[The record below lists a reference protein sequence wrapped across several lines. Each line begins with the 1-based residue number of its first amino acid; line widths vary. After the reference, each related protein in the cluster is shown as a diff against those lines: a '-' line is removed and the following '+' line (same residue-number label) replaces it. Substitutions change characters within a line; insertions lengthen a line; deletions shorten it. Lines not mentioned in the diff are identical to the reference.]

1 MSSSDSQTIN
11 SNCLVIGGGIT
22 GLIIAN
28 ILQRGNLKVT
38 ILDRSK
44 EIGGHLATRRI
55 CAPGSIEGIFDYG
68 IQSFSST
75 NPQFQSWVDDWLK
88 HDVIK
93 QWCNNFGDLKDT
105 PCYCGVHGNNSIAQ
119 YLAKNLDIY
128 TNVKITRISYEKKW
142 FIETENN
149 QQYQAD
155 MLVMTTP
162 IPQSL
167 SLLDSSLIPLPLEI
181 RFSLED
187 IQYHRG
193 IAVLAL
199 LEQPSH
205 IPPPGCMSL
214 ENDSLAWLVD
224 NHQKGISP
232 HGYAITLQATPQFSH
247 EYWHSDNAE
256 IAYILLTAAADYL
269 DSPLSQ
275 YQVHRWRYN
284 LPKTFY
290 SEPFLAL
297 LELPLVMAGDAFVS
311 PTMEGAV
318 ISAMAAAE
326 LINQRFGVERSVTD
340 FWE

>member
-11 SNCLVIGGGIT
+11 SNCLVIGGDIT

-55 CAPGSIEGIFDYG
+55 CDRGSIEGIFDYG

-75 NPQFQSWVDDWLK
+75 NPQFQFWVDDWLE

-93 QWCNNFGDLKDT
+93 QWCNGFGDLKEI
-105 PCYCGVHGNNSIAQ
+105 PCYCGVNGNNRIAQ
-119 YLAKNLDIY
+119 YLAKNLDIN
-128 TNVKITRISYEKKW
+128 TNVKVTGISYEKKW

-162 IPQSL
+162 VPQSL

-232 HGYAITLQATPQFSH
+232 HGYAVTLQATPQFSH
-247 EYWHSDNAE
+247 EYWHSDDAE
-256 IAYILLTAAADYL
+256 IAYTLLTAAADYL

-311 PTMEGAV
+311 PTMEGSV

-326 LINQRFGVERSVTD
+326 LINQRFGVGRCVTD
-340 FWE
+340 LWE

>member
-1 MSSSDSQTIN
+1 MSSSDSQIIN

-22 GLIIAN
+22 GLIIAK
-28 ILQRGNLKVT
+28 ILHGENLKVRV
-38 ILDRSK
+38 IDQSQ
-44 EIGGHLATRRI
+44 EIGGRLATQRI
-55 CAPGSIEGIFDYG
+55 GTQGAMEGIFDYG

-93 QWCNNFGDLKDT
+93 QWCNGFGDSKEI
-105 PCYCGVHGNNSIAQ
+105 PYYCGVNGNNRIAQ
-119 YLAKNLDIY
+119 YLAQNLDID
-128 TNVKITRISYEKKW
+128 TNVKVTGISYEKKW

-162 IPQSL
+162 VPESL
-167 SLLDSSLIPLPLEI
+167 SLLDYSLIPLPLEI
-181 RFSLED
+181 RFSLEE
-187 IQYHRG
+187 IQYHRS

-199 LEQPSH
+199 LEQPSQ
-205 IPPPGCMSL
+205 IPSPGCISL
-214 ENDSLAWLVD
+214 EDDSLAWLID

-247 EYWHSDNAE
+247 EYWHSDDAE
-256 IAYILLTAAADYL
+256 IAYTLLTAAADYL

-275 YQVHRWRYN
+275 YQVHRWRYS

-290 SEPFLAL
+290 NEPFLAL

-311 PTMEGAV
+311 PTIEGAV
-318 ISAMAAAE
+318 ISALAAAE
-326 LINQRFGVERSVTD
+326 LITQRFGVGRCVID